1 MRLKSL
7 LVALIC
13 ILVCALFA
21 PAARPAAA
29 QTPQPADDLPPFVPG
44 ILIVGY
50 EKGSPPRLMDLP
62 REAGMA
68 ARGQELQALN
78 ALNIVKISV
87 PVGQEEQ
94 IRQELLQNPDVRYVE
109 MDYLVYA
116 QLIPNDPRWPEQYG
130 PQAVNA
136 PEAWDITTGS
146 DDIVLAVIDSGI
158 DSRHPEFSSRL
169 VRGYDFIDDDGT
181 PQDDCG
187 HGTHVAGIAA
197 ATGNNGRGIAGIDW
211 HAKVMPIRVIHDTGA
226 SCSGPTSGL
235 ASGIIYAVEHG
246 AKVIN
251 LSVGLAPGAFS
262 QTLEDAVT
270 YAYQQGVAVFAAAG
284 NYGST
289 SLLHPASAQHAMAV
303 GAANRSLSDKASFSN
318 ASNQPGQRMVVA
330 PGVNILS
337 TTPNHSFLYEESG
350 TTRNYGI
357 LSGTSMAAP
366 HASGAATLL
375 ASLPM
380 FDTPDK
386 IYQAITATALDIGP
400 EDGWDRN
407 TGYGLL
413 QIELA
418 MGFED
423 FTPPSVD
430 EPDVVYDYVSSVDCL
445 QLPYEWDDA
454 SVGRPV
460 PLVSADARA
469 EIELLSP
476 VMYAG
481 QSFSSITVS
490 ANGYVSFGADSM
502 PYSDKTNYPIPWPA
516 SPNLLVA
523 PYWSDLSQS
532 VGGTVY
538 YLDLPDRLIIQW
550 DEVSIQGMVPQ
561 NSLLTFQVIFYRTSG
576 HILFQYQT
584 LRGPHSDGD
593 RGTVGLEYGSSAGTQ
608 VSYNQAGKLRP
619 EMAILFIP
627 AEPGSTRNVLDCLFV
642 TREEFAGCGQLPPF
656 GVDVPDSEP
665 PLAEGTELSIR
676 LLRSV
681 PRNWPDNF
689 LPIEAY
695 ADIDVEPDP
704 PLAVVCYNYT
714 GADVLRAGGRPQN
727 LFLANYRPS
736 GRRWDRLPTLADT
749 LSSQLRAEVDHF
761 SIFGVFALQPSS
773 LPETGAHQTRIPS
786 LVVFSALGL
795 LAAAAGFA
803 QMRRARR

>member
-1 MRLKSL
+1 MQFKSI

-13 ILVCALFA
+13 VLVCSAFV
-21 PAARPAAA
+21 PAAMPVAA
-29 QTPQPADDLPPFVPG
+29 QPPQPVGDQPEFVPG

-68 ARGQELQALN
+68 AKGQELQALN

-109 MDYLVYA
+109 MDYLAYA

-146 DDIVLAVIDSGI
+146 SDIVLAVIDSGI
-158 DSRHPEFSSRL
+158 DSRHPEFSGRL
-169 VRGYDFIDDDGT
+169 ARGYDFIDDDST

-197 ATGNNGRGIAGIDW
+197 ATGNNRRGVAGIDW
-211 HAKVMPIRVIHDTGA
+211 HSKVMPIRVIHDTGA

-235 ASGIIYAVEHG
+235 ASGIVYAVQHG

-284 NYGST
+284 NYGGT
-289 SLLHPASAQHAMAV
+289 SLLHPASAQYALAV
-303 GAANRSLSDKASFSN
+303 GAANRSLTDKASFSN
-318 ASNQPGQRMVVA
+318 ASNLAGQRMVVA

-337 TTPNHSFLYEESG
+337 TTPNHSFLYEEFG
-350 TTRNYGI
+350 VTRNYGI
-357 LSGTSMAAP
+357 LSGTSMATP
-366 HASGAATLL
+366 HVSGAATLM
-375 ASLPM
+375 AALPA

-386 IYQAITATALDIGP
+386 IYQAIIATALDIGP

-423 FTPPSVD
+423 FTPPPVE
-430 EPDVVYDYVSSVDCL
+430 EPGVVYDYVTSVDC
-445 QLPYEWDDA
+445 PEVTYEWDDA
-454 SVGRPV
+454 SGGLPV

-469 EIELLSP
+469 EITLSAP
-476 VMYAG
+476 IPYAG

-490 ANGYVSFGADSM
+490 ANGYVSFGAESM
-502 PYSDKTNYPIPWPA
+502 PYSDKINYPIPWPA
-516 SPNLLVA
+516 PPNLMVA

-532 VGGTVY
+532 VGGGVY
-538 YLDLPDRLIIQW
+538 YLDLADRLIVQW

-576 HILFQYQT
+576 HILFQYRT

-593 RGTVGLEYGSSAGTQ
+593 RGTVGLEYGSSSGTQ

-619 EMAILFIP
+619 EMAILFVP
-627 AEPGSTRNVLDCLFV
+627 AEPGSTRNLFDCLLV
-642 TREEFAGCGQLPPF
+642 TREDFLGCNQLPPF
-656 GVDVPDSEP
+656 GVDLPDTAP
-665 PLAEGTELSIR
+665 PLADGTELTIR

-681 PRNWPDNF
+681 PRNWPENF
-689 LPIEAY
+689 LPVEAY
-695 ADIDVEPDP
+695 AGIDIQPDP
-704 PLAVVCYNYT
+704 PEAVVCYTYT
-714 GADVLRAGGRPQN
+714 GADVLKAGGRPQN

-736 GRRWDRLPTLADT
+736 GRRWERLPTVAEPLA
-749 LSSQLRAEVDHF
+749 SQLRAEVDHF
-761 SIFGVFALQPSS
+761 SIFGVFALQPSR
-773 LPETGAHQTRIPS
+773 LPETGADLTAGFSPLI
-786 LVVFSALGL
+786 VVALGVVALAL
-795 LAAAAGFA
+795 L
-803 QMRRARR
+803 RRVLL